1 MLNQN
6 GDEVWYRTIIQPVA
20 VCGAG
25 EPVLA
30 AYSAEVTRTIS
41 RSREK
46 EDMLSAL
53 DRSSAVIE
61 FSLDGIIL
69 NANANFLNAMGY
81 TRSQI
86 IGKHHQLFC
95 DEQEVHSDAYRQ
107 FWQQLRS
114 GEYVSDRFRRLDS
127 RGNMVWLEAS
137 YNPIHDE
144 AGELYKVVKFATV
157 ITEQVNRELATAET
171 SDIAYDISKATDE
184 NTRKGMQV
192 IDATISTMNELSSQ
206 MSSASAGISELDSQ
220 SQRVAELVS
229 SIRGIADQT
238 NLLALNAA
246 IEAARAGEQGR
257 GFAVVA
263 DEVRNLAARTSSVT
277 EEIITMVSEN
287 RKLTEQAVIL
297 IEESMS
303 RAQQALTLSSD
314 SGNVMRDIQQG
325 ARQIVDAVGQF
336 RLNL

>member
-1 MLNQN
+1 M
-6 GDEVWYRTIIQPVA
+6 
-20 VCGAG
+20 
-25 EPVLA
+25 
-30 AYSAEVTRTIS
+30 
-41 RSREK
+41 
-46 EDMLSAL
+46 
-53 DRSSAVIE
+53 
-61 FSLDGIIL
+61 
-69 NANANFLNAMGY
+69 
-81 TRSQI
+81 
-86 IGKHHQLFC
+86 
-95 DEQEVHSDAYRQ
+95 HSDAYRQ

-127 RGNMVWLEAS
+127 RGNVVWLEAS

-192 IDATISTMNELSSQ
+192 IDATISIMNELSSQ

-287 RKLTEQAVIL
+287 RKLTEQVVIL